1 MKTLVIILV
10 TLSLAVLG
18 GCSRGEQRQ
27 VSQEAQGLGAK
38 VQQAAANGALEAKVK
53 MALATRKDLKGTDI
67 HVDVNGPVVTLK
79 GDVNT
84 REQAAEAVK
93 VAQGTEGVSTVNNQ
107 LALRVPV
114 KGKGSSQ

>member
-1 MKTLVIILV
+1 MKTSWIMIAG
-10 TLSLAVLG
+10 LSLALLG
-18 GCSRGEQRQ
+18 GCTRGQQSQ
-27 VSQEAQGLGAK
+27 VNQEAQGLGAK

-67 HVDVNGPVVTLK
+67 RIEANGPVVTLK

-93 VAQGTEGVSTVNNQ
+93 VAQGNEGVTTVNNQ

-114 KGKGSSQ
+114 KGTGGGP

>member
-1 MKTLVIILV
+1 MMKRWRIGMVM
-10 TLSLAVLG
+10 LSLVVLG
-18 GCSRGEQRQ
+18 GCTRGQESQ
-27 VSQEAQGLGAK
+27 VNQQAQDLGAK

-84 REQAAEAVK
+84 RQQAEEAVK
-93 VAQGTEGVSTVNNQ
+93 VAQGTEGVTSVNNQ

-114 KGKGSSQ
+114 KGKGSG